1 MKRIL
6 ACWAL
11 ALAAFALPA
20 SASQAPET
28 TAITGAGYVDVLT
41 GKSIPNATVLIENG
55 RITAI
60 GPADQVQIPAAAKR
74 IDLQGKWL
82 APGLMNTHV
91 HLGLVLPGLMAAELA
106 GESEAQLTLRMAENA
121 RKSLL
126 SGVTTVRTTGDP
138 RHADIALARAINRG
152 TQPGPRIISAGEGV
166 AITGGHG
173 AGASGANDGPDQV
186 RMATRRDIRAGAQ
199 WIKIAVSG
207 GIATPGGGIAHGL
220 MTPDEIKAAVDIA
233 TRNGVKV
240 TAHSGSASAAREAV
254 ELGAYGIEH
263 GYFLDRPLLR
273 LMKQRGTWFVPTI
286 MVSQPAAFD
295 FFKRIGSPDWYM
307 ARVREVGKDHWQ
319 ALQMAIEEGV
329 NISLGSDQ
337 HPFEINDGTTATVR
351 EAEYYVEAGMTPL
364 QAMQSAT
371 IQSARMLELDNQVG
385 SLTVGKFADIIALD
399 RNPLENI
406 SALRSLGFVM
416 KGGRVYRNDWDSSQ
430 YASLLSPPADA
441 TAETPDQEHDFVF

>member
-6 ACWAL
+6 SGWAL
-11 ALAAFALPA
+11 TLAMFAGGTFA
-20 SASQAPET
+20 SHAAET

-41 GKSIPNATVLIENG
+41 GRSIPNAVVIIQNG
-55 RITAI
+55 RISAI
-60 GPADQVQIPAAAKR
+60 GPADQVQIPANAKH

-126 SGVTTVRTTGDP
+126 SGVTTIRTTGDP
-138 RHADIALARAINRG
+138 RHADIALARAVNRG
-152 TQPGPRIISAGEGV
+152 QQPGPRIISAGEGV

-173 AGASGANDGPDQV
+173 AGPAGANDGPNQV

-207 GIATPGGGIAHGL
+207 GIATPGGGIADGL

-233 TRNGVKV
+233 TRNGIKV
-240 TAHSGSASAAREAV
+240 TAHSGSANAAREAV

-273 LMKQRGTWFVPTI
+273 MMKQKGTWFVPTI

-307 ARVREVGKDHWQ
+307 ARVREVGKDHWK

-337 HPFEINDGTTATVR
+337 HPFEINDGTTATIR

-364 QAMQSAT
+364 QALQSAT
-371 IQSARMLELDNQVG
+371 IQSARMLDIDSQTG
-385 SLTVGKFADIIALD
+385 SLTAGKFADIVALD
-399 RNPLENI
+399 QNPLENI

-416 KGGRVYRNDWDSSQ
+416 KGGRVYRNDWDKTQ
-430 YASLLSPPADA
+430 YASLLA
-441 TAETPDQEHDFVF
+441 TPDDAEPEASQEEYDLF